1 MRISVLILR
10 RNQNQSDAVDW
21 ALVMMVCFHWHWI
34 MYISCAI
41 SLELVLGIGIIY
53 IYNYIYIFCAPT
65 MGAAATV
72 SLLGGATLRSGE
84 GLLNSIGMVVFSKMS
99 NSFVGL

>member
-1 MRISVLILR
+1 
-10 RNQNQSDAVDW
+10 
-21 ALVMMVCFHWHWI
+21 
-34 MYISCAI
+34 
-41 SLELVLGIGIIY
+41 
-53 IYNYIYIFCAPT
+53 

-99 NSFVGL
+99 NSFVGLWRYILYILVLLC

>member
-1 MRISVLILR
+1 
-10 RNQNQSDAVDW
+10 
-21 ALVMMVCFHWHWI
+21 
-34 MYISCAI
+34 
-41 SLELVLGIGIIY
+41 
-53 IYNYIYIFCAPT
+53 

-99 NSFVGL
+99 NSFVGLWRYILYILLCQRFTLLNQTYAP